1 MSERVFAS
9 ADSDSERKG
18 KLADDGVGPLGGTVG
33 KRSGGHWRRRSL
45 LDFLRRMR
53 FALRTAKLIGDKIMK
68 AILVRQFGGPEVLK
82 LEEMATPKPAAGEGL
97 ARIHAAAAKPQGTNR

>member
-18 KLADDGVGPLGGTVG
+18 KLADHGVGPLGGAVG
-33 KRSGGHWRRRSL
+33 KRSGGPWRRGSL

-53 FALRTAKLIGDKIMK
+53 FALRTAKLIGDKIIK
-68 AILVRQFGGPEVLK
+68 AILVRPFGGPEVLK
-82 LEEMATPKPAAGEGL
+82 LEEIATPKPAAGQEL
-97 ARIHAAAAKPQGTNR
+97 VHIHAAG